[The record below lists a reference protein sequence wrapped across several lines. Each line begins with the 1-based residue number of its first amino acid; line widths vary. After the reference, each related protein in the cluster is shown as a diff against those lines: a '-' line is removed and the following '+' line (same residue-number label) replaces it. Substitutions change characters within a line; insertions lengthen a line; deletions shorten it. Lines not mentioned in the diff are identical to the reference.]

1 MPLQRPSTTW
11 RDHYNP
17 LRGLTMARIVAME
30 DAAERGQHADL
41 QWFYHYM
48 ERVDVTVQAA
58 IARRLAFIDSLDW
71 EIRTVEGADPYLAQ
85 DQSDLLRYA
94 YERIDNLKQAAHDL
108 GRALFR
114 GFCLLEKIPT
124 GYGSLVSR
132 LDTIPQWYWVQ
143 DRPSGVWRFNPE
155 SKSNELRGELVP
167 RSHFVAFE
175 ATPLNRA
182 IGRQFF
188 AKQLAF
194 ADWDTAL
201 EAGAN
206 QSIFIFGPPGTQP
219 DKEQEYRAVA
229 EQIASNGRGYLPNGS
244 DVKSFDPAARS
255 RLPYLERIDYC
266 DKQIVLAATG
276 GLLNMLTEGGS
287 GTLAG
292 GAHAESLLDLAKSD
306 AARLTEAF
314 QRDLDKEWLTDFFPR
329 QPHVAYFAFDVPQRA
344 DFSAIMEAVGNL
356 SWSGYRINQQ
366 QLEEKTG
373 LKLERME
380 TPS

>member
-1 MPLQRPSTTW
+1 MLHRPTTTW

-17 LRGLTMARIVAME
+17 LRGLTMARIVGME

-41 QWFYHYM
+41 QWLYHHM
-48 ERVDVTVQAA
+48 ERVDVTIQAA
-58 IARRLAFIDSLDW
+58 IARRLAFVDGLDW
-71 EIRTVEGADPYLAQ
+71 EIRTVEGADPFLAQ
-85 DQSDLLRYA
+85 EQADLLRYA
-94 YERIDNLKQAAHDL
+94 YERIDNIKQATHDL

-114 GFCLLEKIPT
+114 GFCLLEKIST

-155 SKSNELRGELVP
+155 SRSNELRGELV
-167 RSHFVAFE
+167 RRDDFVVFE
-175 ATPLNRA
+175 STPIHRA

-188 AKQLAF
+188 SKQLAF

-201 EAGAN
+201 ETSAN
-206 QSIFIFGPPGTQP
+206 PSLFIVGPPGTTP
-219 DKEQEYRAVA
+219 EKETEYISVVER
-229 EQIASNGRGYLPNGS
+229 IASNGRGYLPNGS
-244 DVKSFDPAARS
+244 DVKHFDPAARS

-276 GLLNMLTEGGS
+276 GLLNMLTESGS

-292 GAHAESLLDLAKSD
+292 GAHADGLMDLARSD
-306 AARLTEAF
+306 AARLTEVF
-314 QRDLDKEWLTDFFPR
+314 QRDLDKQWLSEFFPR
-329 QPHVAYFAFDVPQRA
+329 QPHVAYFAFDIPQRTNF
-344 DFSAIMEAVGNL
+344 DSIMAAVGNL
-356 SWSGYRINQQ
+356 SWAGFRINQE
-366 QLEEKTG
+366 QLQEKTG

-380 TPS
+380 QPS